1 MALRSKN
8 QMAELIQEITICK
21 NCNHGETFH
30 LYRAVEEAD
39 GIRNVGT
46 VCCIDNCK
54 CIKNDFT
61 KQIQICVPKMGYIHK
76 ITRLDAE
83 DIWEFELD
91 KKASNTVTVHREFDV
106 IKFFRPNGGPDF
118 RPGDTILTYKILG
131 IVRNT
136 PIKDGET
143 ATLFL
148 MRSKTYSTPKAR
160 IIDKRILNPHV
171 CDLLNKNLSI
181 PILRV

>member
-1 MALRSKN
+1 MT
-8 QMAELIQEITICK
+8 EFIQEITICK

-30 LYRAVEEAD
+30 LYRAIEEAD

-46 VCCIDNCK
+46 LCCVDKCG

-61 KQIQICVPKMGYIHK
+61 KQIQICVPKTGYVHK

-83 DIWEFELD
+83 DVWEFELD
-91 KKASNTVTVHREFDV
+91 KKASNTVTVHREFNV

-118 RPGDTILTYKILG
+118 RPNDVILNYKILG

-143 ATLFL
+143 TTLFL
-148 MRSKTYSTPKAR
+148 MRNTTYSTPKAR
-160 IIDKRILNPHV
+160 IMDNGTLTPLCV
-171 CDLLNKNLSI
+171 
-181 PILRV
+181 